1 MKIITLVHCSTADGN
16 LKINVGIVTVS
27 IIIMSLAK
35 SCKSGFIPGVGGGL
49 SNETD
54 RDAFQKF
61 KIYSLKATN
70 LSMA

>member
-35 SCKSGFIPGVGGGL
+35 SCMSGFIPGVGGGL